1 MKVGLHIACAS
12 LVLICGGGLSCAQS
26 SPASATVPA
35 NSTEPN
41 DPSLAVR
48 NQKALESFEPPVN
61 APYTL
66 GAGDQIS
73 LTFSGHPELDM
84 KTTVGPDGMITLKF
98 AGDVRLSDLTREEA
112 SNAVVG
118 ALSKYYNDLS
128 VTLVIEKYSAN
139 KVRVVGYVQHPGEI
153 LFESTPTLL
162 DAIGRAGLISP
173 MVVQNGTAT
182 NAGPGI
188 PETCTI
194 YRGNDTAVQVELRKL
209 LISGSTLADM
219 RLRRNDV
226 VYVPQPDERFVTVM
240 GEVGKP
246 ANIPLTSKS
255 TLTTVLAE
263 AGCCTESGGF
273 NPKIH
278 VLARSTG
285 KEYVIEY
292 KKLLTLS
299 GQQEFTLHSG
309 DVIFIQKSGAY
320 KFFWVMQ
327 RISSVATLASI
338 ALIGGVG

>member
-1 MKVGLHIACAS
+1 MGFGLHVTFAA
-12 LVLICGGGLSCAQS
+12 LVLTAGAGSSFAQS
-26 SPASATVPA
+26 SSPVATVASDSAKPD
-35 NSTEPN
+35 
-41 DPSLAVR
+41 DPTLAVR
-48 NQKALESFEPPVN
+48 NQKALESFEPPAN

-73 LTFSGHPELDM
+73 LTFSGHPELDL
-84 KTTVGPDGMITLKF
+84 KTTIGPDGMITLKF
-98 AGDVRLSDLTREEA
+98 AGDVRLSDFTREEA
-112 SNAVVG
+112 SKAIVD

-128 VTLVIEKYSAN
+128 VTLTIEKYSAN

-153 LFESTPTLL
+153 LFEDTPTLL

-173 MVVQNGTAT
+173 TAMKNGTMT
-182 NAGPGI
+182 NVGPGI

-226 VYVPQPDERFVTVM
+226 VYVPQPDEQFVTVM

-246 ANIPLTSKS
+246 ANVPLSPRS

-263 AGCCTESGGF
+263 AGCCIESGGF

-285 KEYVIEY
+285 KNYVIEY
-292 KKLLTLS
+292 KKLLTLA
-299 GQQEFTLHSG
+299 GQDEFTLHSG
-309 DVIFIQKSGAY
+309 DVIFIQKSGSY